1 MKTERSKTRLSR
13 ALGVALT
20 LKAAR
25 LMERRPTR
33 PGAAW
38 PC

>member
-1 MKTERSKTRLSR
+1 MKTERSNARLSR

-20 LKAAR
+20 PKAAR
-25 LMERRPTR
+25 LTERRPTR
-33 PGAAW
+33 PEAAW